1 MAKVSSKRNKNQKK
15 GLSTRKTVVLGVLL
29 TMAITI
35 IAVVLYVF
43 IYSFSYVHGD
53 LKIDLKQYRYSQNQ
67 TSFIYAYNS
76 KGDPVEVARLY
87 GTINRV
93 WVDKED
99 TNPYIAKC
107 YVGLEDKRFY
117 EHKGV
122 DWTRT
127 IAAVVK
133 YGGSQGGSTLTQQL
147 IKNLTEEDEVTFVR
161 KYKEILNALNLERYY
176 SKEDILEAYLN
187 TVYLSHGCYGVKTA
201 SETYFGK
208 EISECNLAESAALAA
223 ITQFPSKYDPI
234 LNPDS
239 NKERRNYCLKL
250 MLDQDLITKEEY
262 EEAINYDIKFQLN
275 KKTESVNNVAYSYY
289 TDAVINQ
296 VENDLMAKYGYTAK
310 TASDKINYGGL
321 KIYSAVNPKVQKA
334 MDSIFAN
341 RDYVADGTVQA
352 SMTILAYDGRVVG
365 IEGGIGKKKG
375 KRELN
380 RATDSPRQPGSTIK
394 PISVYGPAID
404 TNAAYW
410 SKTYA
415 NSASQTVNGE
425 PWPKN
430 QGGMGGGE
438 MVTLQ
443 YGLAQSYNT
452 ISARVLADV
461 GLHTS
466 YSYLSKRFMLKHLEP
481 NADESYSPLATG
493 SLTHGV
499 TTLEMAAAFQAYGN
513 GGKYNEPYFYYKVE
527 DASGNVILDKA
538 DHDSHK
544 AVEPAT
550 AEIMNHLLQTVMT
563 MGTGTPYNVDGQIT
577 FGKTGTTDEDKDRW
591 FVGGTPYYVGAVWYG
606 YDIPA
611 EIYNVW
617 NNPAGNLFKYVM
629 DKVHANLGYKE
640 FPTAP
645 SGVTDAYYCTNSGL
659 LGSNGCPTELGW
671 FRSDNMPSYCY
682 GHAAPKSN
690 DSGGSKGD
698 KKSGD
703 SDSSSSSDST
713 DSTQASD
720 SSSSDENT
728 TSESESPAPESEG
741 EE

>member
-1 MAKVSSKRNKNQKK
+1 MAKVSSKRNKNNKK
-15 GLSTRKTVVLGVLL
+15 GLSTKATVVIGVLL
-29 TMAITI
+29 TMALTIT
-35 IAVVLYVF
+35 AVVLYVF
-43 IYSFSYVHGD
+43 IYSYSYVHGD

-76 KGDPVEVARLY
+76 KGDPVEVTRLY

-127 IAAVVK
+127 IAAIVK

-176 SKEDILEAYLN
+176 SKEDIIEAYLN

-201 SETYFGK
+201 AETYFGK

-234 LNPDS
+234 LNPKS
-239 NKERRNYCLKL
+239 NKERRDYCLKL
-250 MLDQDLITKEEY
+250 MRNQGLITKAEY
-262 EEAINYDIKFQLN
+262 EEAVNYDIKFQLN
-275 KKTESVNNVAYSYY
+275 KKTEDENKVAYSYY
-289 TDAVINQ
+289 TDALINQ
-296 VENDLMAKYGYTAK
+296 VEEDLMAKYGYTAK

-321 KIYSAVNPKVQKA
+321 KIYSAVNLKVQKA

-341 RDYVADGTVQA
+341 RDYVADGSVQA
-352 SMTILAYDGRVVG
+352 AMTILSYDGRVVG

-438 MVTLQ
+438 MVTVQ

-466 YSYLSKRFMLKHLEP
+466 YSYLSKKFKLKHLEP
-481 NADESYSPLATG
+481 SADESYSPLATG

-544 AVEPAT
+544 AVDPST
-550 AEIMNHLLQTVMT
+550 AEIMNHLLRTVMS

-591 FVGGTPYYVGAVWYG
+591 FVGGTPYYVAAVWYG

-629 DKVHANLGYKE
+629 DKVHANLDYKE
-640 FPTAP
+640 FPSAS
-645 SGVTDAYYCTNSGL
+645 SGVTEAYYCTNSGL
-659 LGSNGCPTELGW
+659 LASTGCPTELGW

-682 GHAAPKSN
+682 GHYSNSGNSKSDNKKKNNKSN
-690 DSGGSKGD
+690 SS
-698 KKSGD
+698 
-703 SDSSSSSDST
+703 SDSSSQDSSSDNSSSDST
-713 DSTQASD
+713 PADDST
-720 SSSSDENT
+720 
-728 TSESESPAPESEG
+728 PANEG

>member
-1 MAKVSSKRNKNQKK
+1 MAKVPAKGNNKQKKVLSKR
-15 GLSTRKTVVLGVLL
+15 STVIIGVLL

-35 IAVVLYVF
+35 LAVALYIF

-53 LKIDLKQYRYSQNQ
+53 LKIDLKEYRYSQNQ

-76 KGDPVEVARLY
+76 KGEPIEVTRLY

-93 WVDKED
+93 WVDIED

-127 IAAVVK
+127 VAAVIK
-133 YGGSQGGSTLTQQL
+133 YGGSQGGSTITQQL

-176 SKEDILEAYLN
+176 SKEDIIEAYLN

-201 SETYFGK
+201 AETYFGK
-208 EISECNLAESAALAA
+208 DISKCNLAESAALAA

-234 LNPDS
+234 LNPED

-262 EEAINYDIKFQLN
+262 EEAINYEIKFQLN
-275 KKTESVNNVAYSYY
+275 QKNDKGNNIVYSYY

-296 VENDLMAKYGYTAK
+296 VEADLMEKYGYTAK
-310 TASDKINYGGL
+310 TASNKINYGGL
-321 KIYSAVNPKVQKA
+321 KIYSAVDLKVQKA
-334 MDSIFAN
+334 MDSIYKN
-341 RDYVADGTVQA
+341 RDYVADGSVQS

-365 IEGGIGKKKG
+365 IEGGVGKKKG
-375 KRELN
+375 RRELN

-394 PISVYGPAID
+394 PLSVYGPAID
-404 TNAAYW
+404 TGAAYW
-410 SKTYA
+410 SKTYQ
-415 NSASQTVNGE
+415 NSASQTVNGQ

-438 MVTLQ
+438 YVTVQ
-443 YGLAQSYNT
+443 YGLAQSLNT
-452 ISARVLADV
+452 ISARVLTDV

-466 YSYLSKRFMLKHLEP
+466 YTYLSEKFKLGHLEP

-493 SLTHGV
+493 SLTNGV

-513 GGKYNEPYFYYKVE
+513 GGTYNEPYFYYKVE
-527 DASGNVILDKA
+527 DASGNVILDKK
-538 DHDSHK
+538 DRDIHR
-544 AVEPAT
+544 AVDQST
-550 AEIMNHLLQTVMT
+550 AEVMNHLLQTVMS
-563 MGTGTPYNVDGQIT
+563 MGTGTPYNVDGQVT

-606 YDIPA
+606 YDTPA

-629 DKVHANLGYKE
+629 DKVHADLKYKE
-640 FPTAP
+640 FPTAT
-645 SGVTDAYYCTNSGL
+645 SGVTEAYYCTNSGL
-659 LGSNGCPTELGW
+659 LASSGCPTELGW

-682 GHAAPKSN
+682 GHQSAPSKSSEDKSDSDDSDSTSSDSG
-690 DSGGSKGD
+690 DSGGGYSG
-698 KKSGD
+698 GD
-703 SDSSSSSDST
+703 SSESSSN
-713 DSTQASD
+713 
-720 SSSSDENT
+720 E
-728 TSESESPAPESEG
+728 
-741 EE
+741 